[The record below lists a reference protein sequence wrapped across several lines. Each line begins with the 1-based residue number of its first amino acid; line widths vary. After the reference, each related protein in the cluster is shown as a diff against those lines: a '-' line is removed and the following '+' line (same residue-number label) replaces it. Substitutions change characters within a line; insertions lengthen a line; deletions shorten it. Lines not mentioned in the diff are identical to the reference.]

1 MFIHSRFDKSL
12 LLIKVRR
19 WNDKT
24 QEFHGSELKYYSIR
38 LFVEQKKTSTYEEV
52 FFEADF

>member
-24 QEFHGSELKYYSIR
+24 QEFHESELKYYSIR